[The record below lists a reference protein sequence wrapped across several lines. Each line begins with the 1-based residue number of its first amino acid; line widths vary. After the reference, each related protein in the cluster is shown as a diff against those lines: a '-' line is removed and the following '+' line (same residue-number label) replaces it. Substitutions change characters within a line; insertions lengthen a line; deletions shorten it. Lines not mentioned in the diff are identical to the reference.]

1 MVINMYKRI
10 RDLRES
16 KNYTQQQLADYLN
29 VSQTTYSRYENGVLD
44 IPSNVLKKL
53 ASFYQVTIDF
63 ILEIEI

>member
-44 IPSNVLKKL
+44 IPSNILKKL

>member
-1 MVINMYKRI
+1 MYKRI

>member
-53 ASFYQVTIDF
+53 ASFYQVTLDF